1 MNDDIFLIHRTVPDD
16 TTKKAKTMVASD
28 TAKKDSQVV
37 GTQATAIYKAETDTS
52 IKSTK
57 KKASSDT
64 TAVATS
70 ASNLKITEAQ
80 AKITHYQQI
89 VQSEGRQSKDTAQ
102 LVPMYPPYLYHI
114 GDKVQYYEI
123 QLFNLD
129 SLITSHDSVFYHKSI
144 FREHNYTVKDIVTP
158 ERVSKGHPIW
168 VFLVIMFVMFVLG
181 RMVTHYKGR
190 KSNVILSPFSRT
202 SLKTLLNERA
212 VNKVSVNL
220 LIDFLYSVLLSLSE
234 FFVIR
239 NFGVVIT
246 GTPVLDFI
254 VLVGVTFL
262 FIYIRVMLV
271 KFIGSVF
278 NYKISTSV
286 YILNQSICNL
296 LCGMLLVPAL
306 LLGFYSGLSF
316 TALLYTITAIIT
328 VMFLIRVVRGS
339 VIMLSESQFSKIYM
353 LYYMFV
359 IEILPLLVIA
369 KWIMLNV

>member
-1 MNDDIFLIHRTVPDD
+1 
-16 TTKKAKTMVASD
+16 
-28 TAKKDSQVV
+28 
-37 GTQATAIYKAETDTS
+37 
-52 IKSTK
+52 
-57 KKASSDT
+57 
-64 TAVATS
+64 
-70 ASNLKITEAQ
+70 
-80 AKITHYQQI
+80 
-89 VQSEGRQSKDTAQ
+89 
-102 LVPMYPPYLYHI
+102 
-114 GDKVQYYEI
+114 
-123 QLFNLD
+123 
-129 SLITSHDSVFYHKSI
+129 
-144 FREHNYTVKDIVTP
+144 
-158 ERVSKGHPIW
+158 
-168 VFLVIMFVMFVLG
+168 MFVLG